1 MKPRENL
8 DVKSPSNS
16 GESIAVVGGGIAG
29 IAGALELAKNG
40 TSRVTIFERAG
51 QLGGLN
57 SAYQWQDLICDRFYH
72 VLLPSDRFT
81 IEFLRQL
88 GLTDRLR
95 FAAAKSGFYGR
106 GKLVSFSSAKDF
118 FKFPFLSLGQKFR
131 LGLGILYSSRIETL
145 EKLDRFSVPQWMRRV
160 FGQKV
165 YDHFWEPLVR
175 GKLGDAAERTS
186 AAFLGATI
194 KRLYGARSGAR
205 LGECMGTIVGGT
217 YALQGAAE
225 KRLSE
230 LAVELRTGTP
240 VERLSYQDGK
250 IMLQSPAD
258 RRPFD
263 KVLLTVPNPE
273 ILKIIQ
279 DVHVSAA
286 WTGIIQTEYLGII
299 CALLILNRSLS
310 PYYVINVLD
319 KNLPFTGIVEST
331 NIIPEGT
338 FGGRHL
344 VYLPKYVTQDDPL
357 IKTPDH
363 RIKEDFIES
372 LRKIFPGL
380 RNEDILH
387 SQVFRE
393 NCVQPIHRPR
403 TAEAR
408 PSCRSLLPG
417 VYLANASLIPNS
429 TLNNNAVLEAAQE
442 AARMMA
448 ADIRP

>member
-1 MKPRENL
+1 
-8 DVKSPSNS
+8 
-16 GESIAVVGGGIAG
+16 
-29 IAGALELAKNG
+29 
-40 TSRVTIFERAG
+40 
-51 QLGGLN
+51 
-57 SAYQWQDLICDRFYH
+57 
-72 VLLPSDRFT
+72 
-81 IEFLRQL
+81 
-88 GLTDRLR
+88 
-95 FAAAKSGFYGR
+95 
-106 GKLVSFSSAKDF
+106 
-118 FKFPFLSLGQKFR
+118 
-131 LGLGILYSSRIETL
+131 
-145 EKLDRFSVPQWMRRV
+145 MRRV

-165 YDHFWEPLVR
+165 YENFWAPLVR
-175 GKLGDAAERTS
+175 GKLGVAAERTS

-205 LGECMGTIVGGT
+205 LRESMGAVLGGAW
-217 YALQGAAE
+217 ALQGAAE

-250 IMLQSPAD
+250 IMLQSPAG
-258 RRPFD
+258 RRSFD

-273 ILKIIQ
+273 ISKIIR

-331 NIIPEGT
+331 NLIPEGT

-357 IKTPDH
+357 NKTPDH
-363 RIKEDFIES
+363 RIQEDFIES
-372 LRKIFPGL
+372 LRKIFPDL

-387 SQVFRE
+387 SQIFRE

-403 TAEAR
+403 TAETR
-408 PSCRSLLPG
+408 PSSRSLLPG
-417 VYLANASLIPNS
+417 VYLANASFIPDS
-429 TLNNNAVLEAAQE
+429 TLNNNSVLKEAQE

-448 ADIRP
+448 VDART

>member
-1 MKPRENL
+1 MKPREKL
-8 DVKSPSNS
+8 DVMSPSNP

-29 IAGALELAKNG
+29 IAGALELAKSG

-57 SAYQWQDLICDRFYH
+57 SPYRWQDVICDRFYH
-72 VLLPSDRFT
+72 VLLGSDHFT
-81 IEFLRQL
+81 IEFIRQL
-88 GLTDRLR
+88 GLADRVDWT
-95 FAAAKSGFYGR
+95 ASKSGFYGR
-106 GKLVSFSSAKDF
+106 EKLVPFSSTKDF
-118 FKFPFLSLGQKFR
+118 LRFPFLSLRQKFR
-131 LGLGILYSSRIETL
+131 LGLGILFSSRIETL
-145 EKLDRFSVPQWMRRV
+145 EKLDRFPVPQWMRRV

-165 YDHFWEPLVR
+165 YENFWAPLVR

-186 AAFLGATI
+186 ATYLGATI

-205 LGECMGTIVGGT
+205 LRECMGTIVGGT

-225 KRLSE
+225 KRLSG

-240 VERLSYQDGK
+240 VERLSLHGGK
-250 IMLQSPAD
+250 IVLQSPGD

-263 KVLLTVPNPE
+263 KVLLTIPNPE

-286 WTGIIQTEYLGII
+286 WTGIIQTEYLGIV

-357 IKTPDH
+357 NKTPDH
-363 RIKEDFIES
+363 RIQEEFTES
-372 LRKIFPGL
+372 LRKIFPDL

-387 SQVFRE
+387 SQIFRE

-403 TAEAR
+403 TAETR
-408 PSCRSLLPG
+408 PSSRSPLPG

-429 TLNNNAVLEAAQE
+429 TLNNNAVLEEVQE
-442 AARMMA
+442 AVKMMA
-448 ADIRP
+448 AEIRP

>member
-57 SAYQWQDLICDRFYH
+57 SPTQWQDVICDRFYH
-72 VLLPSDRFT
+72 VLLPSDHFT
-81 IEFLRQL
+81 IEFIRQL
-88 GLTDRLR
+88 GLADRVDWT
-95 FAAAKSGFYGR
+95 ASKSGFYGR
-106 GKLVSFSSAKDF
+106 EKLVPFSSAKDF
-118 FKFPFLSLGQKFR
+118 LRFPFLSLRQKFR
-131 LGLGILYSSRIETL
+131 LGLGILYSSRIGTF
-145 EKLDRFSVPQWMRRV
+145 EKLDRFSVPRWTKRV

-165 YDHFWEPLVR
+165 YDNFWGPLVR

-240 VERLSYQDGK
+240 VERLSLHGGK
-250 IMLQSPAD
+250 IVLQSPGD

-263 KVLLTVPNPE
+263 KVLLTIPNPE
-273 ILKIIQ
+273 ILKILR
-279 DVHVSAA
+279 DVHVSADWA
-286 WTGIIQTEYLGII
+286 GIIQTEYLGII
-299 CALLILNRSLS
+299 CVLLILNRSLS
-310 PYYVINVLD
+310 PYYVINLLD

-331 NIIPEGT
+331 NLIPEGT

-357 IKTPDH
+357 NKTPDH
-363 RIKEDFIES
+363 RIQEDFIES
-372 LRKIFPGL
+372 LRRIFPGL

-387 SQVFRE
+387 SQIFRE

-403 TAEAR
+403 TAETR
-408 PSCRSLLPG
+408 PSSRSLLPG

-429 TLNNNAVLEAAQE
+429 TLNNNAVLEEVQE
-442 AARMMA
+442 AVRMMA
-448 ADIRP
+448 AEIRP

>member
-1 MKPRENL
+1 MNAEQNF
-8 DVKSPSNS
+8 DVMSPSNP

-165 YDHFWEPLVR
+165 YDNFWDPLVR

-194 KRLYGARSGAR
+194 KRLYGARNGAR
-205 LGECMGTIVGGT
+205 LRESMGIVLGGT
-217 YALQGAAE
+217 WALQGVAE
-225 KRLSE
+225 KRLAE
-230 LAVELRTGTP
+230 LAVEIRTGTP
-240 VERLSYQDGK
+240 VERLSYQAGK
-250 IMLQSPAD
+250 IVLQSPVD
-258 RRPFD
+258 QRPFD
-263 KVLLTVPNPE
+263 KVLLTIPNPE

-279 DVHVSAA
+279 DVHVSPA
-286 WTGIIQTEYLGII
+286 WTGILQTEYLGII
-299 CALLILNRSLS
+299 CALLILNRPLS

-363 RIKEDFIES
+363 RIKEDFIEA
-372 LRKIFPGL
+372 LKKIFPDL

-387 SQVFRE
+387 SQIFRE
-393 NCVQPIHRPR
+393 NCVQPIHRLR

-408 PSCRSLLPG
+408 PSCRSPLPG

>member
-1 MKPRENL
+1 MNAEQNF
-8 DVKSPSNS
+8 DVMSPSNP
-16 GESIAVVGGGIAG
+16 GESIAVVGGGISG
-29 IAGALELAKNG
+29 IAGALELAKRG
-40 TSRVTIFERAG
+40 TCRVTIFEKAG

-57 SAYQWQDLICDRFYH
+57 SPYRWQDLICDRFYH
-72 VLLPSDRFT
+72 VLLPSDHFT

-118 FKFPFLSLGQKFR
+118 IRFPFLSLRQKFR
-131 LGLGILYSSRIETL
+131 LGLGIFYSSRIETL
-145 EKLDRFSVPQWMRRV
+145 EKLDRFSVSQWMRRV

-165 YDHFWEPLVR
+165 YDNFWDPLVR

-372 LRKIFPGL
+372 LRKIFPDL

-387 SQVFRE
+387 SQIFRE

-403 TAEAR
+403 TAETR

>member
-57 SAYQWQDLICDRFYH
+57 SPTQWQDVICDRFYH
-72 VLLPSDRFT
+72 VLLPSDHFT
-81 IEFLRQL
+81 IEFIRQL
-88 GLTDRLR
+88 GLADRVDWT
-95 FAAAKSGFYGR
+95 ASKSGFYGR
-106 GKLVSFSSAKDF
+106 EKLVPFSSAKDF
-118 FKFPFLSLGQKFR
+118 LRFPFLSLRQKFR
-131 LGLGILYSSRIETL
+131 LGLGILYSSRIGTF
-145 EKLDRFSVPQWMRRV
+145 EKLDRFSVPRWTKRV

-165 YDHFWEPLVR
+165 YDNFWGPLVR

-240 VERLSYQDGK
+240 VERLSLHGGK
-250 IMLQSPAD
+250 IVLQSPGD

-263 KVLLTVPNPE
+263 KVLLTIPNPE
-273 ILKIIQ
+273 ILKILR
-279 DVHVSAA
+279 DVHVSADWA
-286 WTGIIQTEYLGII
+286 GIIQTEYLGII
-299 CALLILNRSLS
+299 CVLLILNRSLS
-310 PYYVINVLD
+310 PYYVINLLD

-331 NIIPEGT
+331 NLIPEGT

-357 IKTPDH
+357 NKTPDH
-363 RIKEDFIES
+363 RIQEDFIES
-372 LRKIFPGL
+372 LRRIFPGL

-387 SQVFRE
+387 SQIFRE

-403 TAEAR
+403 TAETR
-408 PSCRSLLPG
+408 PSSRSLLPG

-429 TLNNNAVLEAAQE
+429 TLNNNAVLEEVQE
-442 AARMMA
+442 AVRMMA
-448 ADIRP
+448 AKIRP

>member
-263 KVLLTVPNPE
+263 KILLTVPNPE

-286 WTGIIQTEYLGII
+286 WRGIIGTEYLGII
-299 CALLILNRSLS
+299 CLLLILNRALS

-357 IKTPDH
+357 NKTPDH
-363 RIKEDFIES
+363 RIREEFTES
-372 LRKIFPGL
+372 LRKIFPDL

-387 SQVFRE
+387 SQIFRE

-403 TAEAR
+403 TAETR
-408 PSCRSLLPG
+408 PGSRSPLPG

-429 TLNNNAVLEAAQE
+429 TLNNNAVLQEVQE
-442 AARMMA
+442 AVRMMA
-448 ADIRP
+448 AEIRP

>member
-57 SAYQWQDLICDRFYH
+57 SPTQWQDVICDRFYH
-72 VLLPSDRFT
+72 VLLPSDHFT
-81 IEFLRQL
+81 IEFIRQL
-88 GLTDRLR
+88 GLADRVDWT
-95 FAAAKSGFYGR
+95 ASKSGFYGR
-106 GKLVSFSSAKDF
+106 EKLVPFSSAKDF
-118 FKFPFLSLGQKFR
+118 LRFPFLSLRQKFR
-131 LGLGILYSSRIETL
+131 LGLGIFYSSRIGTF
-145 EKLDRFSVPQWMRRV
+145 EKLDRFSVPRWTKRV

-165 YDHFWEPLVR
+165 YDNFWGPLVR

-240 VERLSYQDGK
+240 VERLSLHGGK
-250 IMLQSPAD
+250 IVLQSPGD

-263 KVLLTVPNPE
+263 KVLLTIPNPE
-273 ILKIIQ
+273 ILKILR
-279 DVHVSAA
+279 DVHVSADWA
-286 WTGIIQTEYLGII
+286 GIIQTEYLGII
-299 CALLILNRSLS
+299 CVLLILNRSLS
-310 PYYVINVLD
+310 PYYVINLLD

-331 NIIPEGT
+331 NLIPEGT

-357 IKTPDH
+357 NKTPDH
-363 RIKEDFIES
+363 RIQEDFIES
-372 LRKIFPGL
+372 LRRIFPGL

-387 SQVFRE
+387 SQIFRE

-403 TAEAR
+403 TAETR
-408 PSCRSLLPG
+408 PSSRSLLPG

-429 TLNNNAVLEAAQE
+429 TLNNNAVLEEVQE
-442 AARMMA
+442 AVRMMA
-448 ADIRP
+448 AKIRP